1 MSLRIHNTLTR
12 QKDLFEPLIPGKVGI
27 YLCGPTVYR
36 PSHIGHAVGP
46 IVFDAVKR
54 YLTHKGFAVKLIVN
68 ITDVEDKL
76 IDEAAALGR
85 PMLELARELEDSYK
99 QSLEKLGV
107 RSVDAFP
114 RATENIDSI
123 VELVSRLVDK
133 GAAYEVEGDVYF
145 DHTSAIGYGKLS
157 GRRVEDALAGTRD
170 LASKSRHPAD
180 FALWK
185 ASKEGEPSWPSPW
198 GPGRPGWHI
207 ECSAMSM
214 AMLGE
219 TFDIHGGGVDLI
231 FPHHE
236 NEIAQSETATGKP
249 FAKVWMH
256 NGLTRIKTKAAGGE
270 LRDEK
275 MSKSLGN
282 IRLIDE
288 LLDEYSGETIRAFVL
303 GTHYRR
309 PLEFSD
315 EQLANTTKSLE
326 TFYRLF
332 ERIERV
338 TGTDVYAGGENLV
351 AIHAEAE
358 AEEDAAFAKQVL
370 QHRLEFYEAMD
381 DDFNTAGAIGALHA
395 MAGAINR
402 YFEQAALETEGGEKA
417 RRFAAAA
424 GAALV
429 KTGRVIGL
437 FEAPP
442 QAPPADEMD
451 AERIEQLLAER
462 DAARKAKDFA
472 RADAVR
478 DQLKAMG
485 VTIEDTPGGTAWRR
499 T

>member
-12 QKDLFEPLIPGKVGI
+12 QKELFEPLVPGKVGI

-54 YLTHKGFAVKLIVN
+54 YLTHKGFAVTLIIN

-114 RATENIDSI
+114 RATENIDRI
-123 VELVSRLVDK
+123 IELVSRLVDK

-170 LASKSRHPAD
+170 TASKSRHPAD

-185 ASKEGEPSWPSPW
+185 DSKEGEPSWPSPW
-198 GPGRPGWHI
+198 GLGRPGWHI

-249 FAKVWMH
+249 FAKIWMH
-256 NGLTRIKTKAAGGE
+256 NGLTRLKTKAAGGE
-270 LRDEK
+270 LRDKK

-282 IRLIDE
+282 IRAIHE
-288 LLDEYSGETIRAFVL
+288 LLEEYSGETIRAFVL

-309 PLEFSD
+309 PLDFSD
-315 EQLANTTKSLE
+315 EQLANTIRSLE

-332 ERIERV
+332 ERIKRV
-338 TGTDVYAGGENLV
+338 TGTDVYAGRENLV
-351 AIHAEAE
+351 AMCAQAE

-370 QHRLEFYEAMD
+370 QHRLEFHEAMD

-402 YFEQAALETEGGEKA
+402 YFEQASLETEGGGKA

-429 KTGRVIGL
+429 ETGRIIGL

-442 QAPPADEMD
+442 EAPPADEMD
-451 AERIEQLLAER
+451 AERVEQLLAER